1 MSNVEDV
8 VSLLTG
14 LSTNLPFPPN
24 RPNTREFLARGC
36 IYTGHWSQVLHGMTR
51 RKRATRVF
59 VQHLQTCSTI
69 STISYVADK
78 KTDKIRVFECFSRVL
93 SSAVSSK
100 KSCPIFLYMHR
111 INKIT
116 LFKLKMQI
124 AVVNESKIRE
134 VLEKNSYHYTNIIL
148 FDFPSHYI
156 SPIIPRLLI
165 NFNFQIQS

>member
-1 MSNVEDV
+1 
-8 VSLLTG
+8 
-14 LSTNLPFPPN
+14 
-24 RPNTREFLARGC
+24 
-36 IYTGHWSQVLHGMTR
+36 MTR

-78 KTDKIRVFECFSRVL
+78 KTDMIRVFECFSRVL

-165 NFNFQIQS
+165 NFNFRSNAIVKNKRDTFHRIYIYIPSLNILRSANHSHNSIKIFLE

>member
-1 MSNVEDV
+1 
-8 VSLLTG
+8 
-14 LSTNLPFPPN
+14 
-24 RPNTREFLARGC
+24 
-36 IYTGHWSQVLHGMTR
+36 MTR

-59 VQHLQTCSTI
+59 VQHLQTYSTI

-78 KTDKIRVFECFSRVL
+78 KTDMIRVLCFSRVL

-165 NFNFQIQS
+165 NFNFRSNAIVKNKRDTFHRIYIYIPSLNILQFANHSHNSIKIFLG